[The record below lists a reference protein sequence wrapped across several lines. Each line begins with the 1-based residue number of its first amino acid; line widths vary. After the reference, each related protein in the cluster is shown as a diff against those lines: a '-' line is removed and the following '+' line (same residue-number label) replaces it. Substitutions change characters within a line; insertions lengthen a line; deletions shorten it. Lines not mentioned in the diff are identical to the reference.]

1 MKMKHKIVYDLAHL
15 LPERFRGNSLKCS
28 PVFTMPNI
36 ILLSDTLILGISNK
50 KTFLTFQFIY
60 SKCYKTFP

>member
-1 MKMKHKIVYDLAHL
+1 MKMKHKIVDDLAHL

-36 ILLSDTLILGISNK
+36 IPLSDSRHIQQENFSYLP
-50 KTFLTFQFIY
+50 IY
-60 SKCYKTFP
+60 LQQSKCYKTFP